1 MIPAK
6 ICGITRREDALLAAE
21 LGAAAIGFVFYPKS
35 PRYIEA
41 SVAGRMSA
49 QLPAHLARVGVFVNA
64 DLEFLLFAAKN
75 AKLTHLQLH
84 GQESASLCE
93 SAPLPVI
100 KTVRN
105 ATELKKYVNATVTA
119 FLVDSKTPNQFGG
132 TGQLADWSFC
142 RQARD
147 RAPVILAGGLSA
159 QNIGEAI
166 ALASPDAV
174 DLSSS
179 VEASPGVKDH
189 QKLRDFFI
197 ALKNI
202 RTPSESGLAI
212 FKHSENSTTQTRR
225 LHRQRGF

>member
-6 ICGITRREDALLAAE
+6 ICGITRRDDALLAAE

-35 PRYIEA
+35 PRYLDA
-41 SVAGRMSA
+41 SAAGHISA
-49 QLPAHLARVGVFVNA
+49 QLPSHLARVGVFVNA
-64 DLEFLLFAAKN
+64 NLEFLLFAAQ
-75 AKLTHLQLH
+75 AARLTHFQLH
-84 GQESASLCE
+84 GEESATLCE
-93 SAPLPVI
+93 AVPLPVI
-100 KTVRN
+100 KTVRH
-105 ATELKKYVNATVTA
+105 ATELDNYMSTPVAA
-119 FLVDSKTPNQFGG
+119 FLIDHKTPNQFGG
-132 TGQLADWSFC
+132 TGQRADWSLC

-147 RAPVILAGGLSA
+147 HAPVILAGGLSA

-189 QKLRDFFI
+189 QKLRDFFT

-202 RTPSESGLAI
+202 RTQSESGLAI
-212 FKHSENSTTQTRR
+212 FKPSENPTAQARR
-225 LHRQRGF
+225 FHRQRGS